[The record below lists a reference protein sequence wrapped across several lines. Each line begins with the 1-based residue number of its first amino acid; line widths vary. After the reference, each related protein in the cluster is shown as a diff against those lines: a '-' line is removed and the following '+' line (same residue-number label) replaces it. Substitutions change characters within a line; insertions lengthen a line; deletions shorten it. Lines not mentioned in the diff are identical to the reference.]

1 MERAELAKLID
12 HTMLKPDATHADLH
26 ALCDEAKKYGVASV
40 CVNSLNVWFVHKE
53 LAGTGIRTCSVVGFP
68 LGAMASSAKA
78 FEASCAVED
87 GAEEIDMVMDIAS
100 AKAGN
105 WRKVKEDI
113 EDVLDACEESGG
125 ALLKVIL
132 ECCLLTDEEKW
143 EACRIAKEAGADF
156 VKTSTGFAKGGATVE
171 DVRLL
176 REAVGPEM
184 GVKAAGGIRDFETA
198 CAMVE
203 AGASRIGTS
212 AAAKILGDE
221 E

>member
-26 ALCDEAKKYGVASV
+26 ALCDETKKYGVASV

-132 ECCLLTDEEKW
+132 ECCLLTDEEKR

-184 GVKAAGGIRDFETA
+184 GVKAAGGLRDFETA